1 MRLFRR
7 RFPLRPLRRRRRR
20 LTALVLTAGLI
31 LLLRLSW
38 LPTVMQLAAMQVENE
53 TSDLI
58 NEAVEAYL
66 TQTDLNYTDL
76 VTLER
81 DESGAVAAVQIN
93 MPMANRMRAEILDCL
108 MERIPN
114 LDTEALGIPWGSVLL
129 PALFSGRGSPLPVK
143 LVSMR
148 NVNAEFESDFSQAG
162 VNQTL
167 HRVELQVSVELLL
180 LTPAGFQNA
189 LISTTVPVAQ
199 TVIVG
204 GIPNLLMTG
213 E

>member
-1 MRLFRR
+1 M
-7 RFPLRPLRRRRRR
+7 
-20 LTALVLTAGLI
+20 
-31 LLLRLSW
+31 
-38 LPTVMQLAAMQVENE
+38 
-53 TSDLI
+53 
-58 NEAVEAYL
+58 
-66 TQTDLNYTDL
+66 
-76 VTLER
+76 TLER
-81 DESGAVAAVQIN
+81 DESGAVAAVQTN

-129 PALFSGRGSPLPVK
+129 PSLFSGRGSPLPVK

-148 NVNAEFESDFSQAG
+148 NVNAEFENDFSQAG

-180 LTPAGFQNA
+180 LTPAGFQTA